1 MQILTEKQLADCL
14 EITRASSKGLPK
26 VIKVATYK
34 SKQRRW
40 CIFVDYTIGFSDF
53 TNRHLSLTVLQ
64 RMVEFANFIQTE
76 LNRYHLLLLMDLIFR
91 SCMK

>member
-34 SKQRRW
+34 INKEGG
-40 CIFVDYTIGFSDF
+40 VY
-53 TNRHLSLTVLQ
+53 L
-64 RMVEFANFIQTE
+64 
-76 LNRYHLLLLMDLIFR
+76 
-91 SCMK
+91 